1 MAWPSSGPRT
11 WAAGMVTVAYMNE
24 LRDSLKSGPVSSTV
38 TGLNNLYGGAGVMD
52 TGARGYIKVGSSP
65 FDYVSLV
72 YDSALAK
79 WVEEDADLM
88 VSLVTDATTTA
99 TTYTLAAAGPL
110 MPLKAFTDAGLLPSL
125 RVETLAI
132 AGASSSVQV
141 AGLVS
146 TGDAAGALTLDTTNV
161 TGAATT
167 SSASAVIVDGGWTAI
182 SLSITVKQYCALGIG
197 IKRTGTANGTAKAS
211 TALWMRWTS

>member
-1 MAWPSSGPRT
+1 MAYTQART
-11 WAAGMVTVAYMNE
+11 WVAGETVTAALLNTH
-24 LRDSLKSGPVSSTV
+24 LRDNLQSRPEASTV
-38 TGLNNLYGGAGVMD
+38 TALNALYNGTPGNGAPGF
-52 TGARGYIKVGSSP
+52 IKVGSSP
-65 FDYVSLV
+65 FDIVALK
-72 YDSALAK
+72 YDATLSK